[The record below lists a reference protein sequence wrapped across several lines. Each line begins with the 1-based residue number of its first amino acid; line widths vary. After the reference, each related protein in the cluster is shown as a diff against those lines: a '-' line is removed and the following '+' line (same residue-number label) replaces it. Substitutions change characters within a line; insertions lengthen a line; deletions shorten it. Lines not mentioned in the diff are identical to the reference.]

1 MSNLVHY
8 LVVYYEMILGAI
20 IFNDLGR
27 DLEGDLQDKLGRDL
41 ESDFVCDMERYLG
54 CKVI

>member
-54 CKVI
+54 YNL